1 MNKAI
6 FTETINP
13 LSAPEI
19 PEEFIMEFQRAL
31 LKGLY
36 DLGTLNQYE
45 YEECLRRL

>member
-1 MNKAI
+1 MNEA
-6 FTETINP
+6 FFRETINP

-36 DLGTLNQYE
+36 DLGTLDQYE
-45 YEECLRRL
+45 YEECLLRL